1 MNQKVGSGKIVKVLR
16 GSKAQ
21 DLNHLHPADLP
32 TYGMLSATSEAQIRD
47 VLSQMATD
55 GFLSISEGSMPIVRF
70 GERAAETVAPNFHY
84 EIKKIER
91 KHAAKRAESP
101 SVALRPW
108 DRMCRATETR
118 NCSPN
123 CARCGLTSPANSVN
137 PRISSFPIKRCAT
150 WCVSAGHRRA
160 ILASQ
165 RRWCAQIGSVWRTVH
180 GSDPRFRCMNQ
191 VTCQLGE

>member
-1 MNQKVGSGKIVKVLR
+1 MHDVNQKVGSGKIVKVLR

-21 DLNHLHPADLP
+21 DLNYLHPADLP

-84 EIKKIER
+84 EIKR
-91 KHAAKRAESP
+91 SNGSTLRNVRNRRP
-101 SVALRPW
+101 QALRLW

-123 CARCGLTSPANSVN
+123 CVRCGLTSPANSVN
-137 PRISSFPIKRCAT
+137 PVYR
-150 WCVSAGHRRA
+150 
-160 ILASQ
+160 L
-165 RRWCAQIGSVWRTVH
+165 
-180 GSDPRFRCMNQ
+180 FR
-191 VTCQLGE
+191 